1 MGRCKPQSSLQNR
14 VDSSFK
20 SLYKLLTKMRPENG
34 QCDEN
39 ADPVLRMPPKDGDH
53 QFPEAKIQIKQLN
66 VSGR

>member
-1 MGRCKPQSSLQNR
+1 
-14 VDSSFK
+14 
-20 SLYKLLTKMRPENG
+20 MRPENG